1 MRKYILIS
9 IILVCVYGC
18 GKKNPKEKIKNLENI
33 NNNLSLKLEELNTE
47 REVSSALIT
56 EVNALMKDIQATENK
71 IEEKKRKHR
80 FLNAIEVE
88 DSVDMK
94 EDMLKNAQYAELYW
108 LSEIWNDLI
117 EAGFTK
123 PYFGE
128 YEGDS
133 EVVTTVFNIIGF
145 ESREE
150 ILELRTKFA

>member
-1 MRKYILIS
+1 MAIPKIYKHGIEITKPWSKEMYKY
-9 IILVCVYGC
+9 
-18 GKKNPKEKIKNLENI
+18 NENVQSHMI
-33 NNNLSLKLEELNTE
+33 
-47 REVSSALIT
+47 
-56 EVNALMKDIQATENK
+56 KDIEIAINMLTDVETANVLAK
-71 IEEKKRKHR
+71 IINPYGYGEGYE
-80 FLNAIEVE
+80 LE
-88 DSVDMK
+88 DMK

-133 EVVTTVFNIIGF
+133 CVVTAVFNIIGF